1 MNRLIEESFLQRLAN
16 LRFIVKGRRKGRLS
30 GLHASPRAGVSLEF
44 ADYREYVPG
53 DDFRYIDWNVYG
65 RLDRVLVK
73 TYVHE
78 ADLPIYLLVDF
89 SSSMQLGRDVTKARY
104 AARLA
109 IAMAY
114 LGLRGLDRVGL
125 FPFTDHLIPAASPRH
140 GMGQLG
146 RILRL
151 LSDTRSGGLTSLNEA
166 IGEFATRTKESGLV
180 ILLSDFLSPGGYE
193 EGISRLLYRGDEVV
207 AIQILDPEEV
217 RPSAGGHVR
226 LQDVETNRDLRVT
239 IGPQTL
245 AEYGRRFDEHRNR
258 LQAFLTERGIP
269 YVLATTDIPVERL
282 IHERLR
288 AGGFFDDFLAAVRAI
303 PRQSCHRHLAAAFP
317 SRPRTAARGV
327 GSLPVGESSKRAPIA
342 CRAIPPTD

>member
-1 MNRLIEESFLQRLAN
+1 MNRLIDETFLQRLAN

-44 ADYREYVPG
+44 ADYREYVTG

-89 SSSMQLGRDVTKARY
+89 SSSMQLGEDRSKTRY

-109 IAMAY
+109 IALAY

-125 FPFTDHLIPAASPRH
+125 FPFTDRLIPAISVRH

-146 RILRL
+146 RVLRL
-151 LSDTRSGGLTSLNEA
+151 LSDTQPGGLTSLNEA
-166 IGEFATRTKESGLV
+166 LSEFVARTKESGLV
-180 ILLSDFLSPGGYE
+180 ILLTDFLSPDGYE
-193 EGISRLLYRGDEVV
+193 EGISRLLHRGDEVI
-207 AIQILDPEEV
+207 AIQILDPEEI
-217 RPSAGGHVR
+217 RPTAAGPSQ
-226 LQDVETNRDLRVT
+226 LLDVETNRDLKLT

-245 AEYGRRFDEHRNR
+245 DAYVERFARHRQR
-258 LQAFLTERGIP
+258 LRSFLTERGIP
-269 YVLATTDIPVERL
+269 YVLASTDMPVERL

-288 AGGFFDDFLAAVRAI
+288 AGGVLR
-303 PRQSCHRHLAAAFP
+303 
-317 SRPRTAARGV
+317 
-327 GSLPVGESSKRAPIA
+327 
-342 CRAIPPTD
+342 